1 MRSESE
7 ARENPRTEAEQKKTP
22 TNEALA
28 AQAKEGDREALAAL
42 WEQNRGLLRV
52 MFNRLAAAYR
62 ERMDAAGVTL
72 EDLEQEGYFA
82 VAKAA
87 KLYDPNAGAKFST
100 FLYYPVKNA
109 FESAVGL
116 NSERLRREPLCRCDS
131 LDVPLYAED
140 NGSDTRGDTVPDE
153 AAEQAFNDADE
164 CLYTA
169 QLHSALDDAL
179 ALLDERQAVVLRG
192 RFYEGRTLESLAVQL
207 GISRER
213 VRQTESKA
221 LRSMRFPRIQRKLEA
236 YRGNILS
243 GSVYHGT
250 GFTAWK
256 ERGSIEERI
265 TERIEAHTER
275 YTADAF
281 IADMM
286 KIYQCSRAEVLQRFP
301 ELCG

>member
-1 MRSESE
+1 MNE
-7 ARENPRTEAEQKKTP
+7 AP

-28 AQAKEGDREALAAL
+28 AQAKAGDREALAAL

-87 KLYDPNAGAKFST
+87 KLYDPSAGTKFAT
-100 FLYYPVKNA
+100 FLFYPVKTA
-109 FESAVGL
+109 FSSAVGL
-116 NSERLRREPLCRCDS
+116 RTERQRQEPLCRCDS
-131 LDVPLYAED
+131 LDAPLDAED
-140 NGSDTRGDTVPDE
+140 NGSATRGDTVPDA

-221 LRSMRFPRIQRKLEA
+221 IRAMRFPRIQRKLEA
-236 YRGNILS
+236 YRENILANS
-243 GSVYHGT
+243 SYHGT

-256 ERGSIEERI
+256 ERGSVEENTIENLER
-265 TERIEAHTER
+265 RGLLW
-275 YTADAF
+275 
-281 IADMM
+281 
-286 KIYQCSRAEVLQRFP
+286 V
-301 ELCG
+301 

>member
-1 MRSESE
+1 MNE
-7 ARENPRTEAEQKKTP
+7 AP

-28 AQAKEGDREALAAL
+28 AQAKAGDREALAAL
-42 WEQNRGLLRV
+42 WEQNRGLLRI
-52 MFNRLAAAYR
+52 MFSRLAAACR
-62 ERMDAAGVTL
+62 ERMDAAGVTI

-87 KLYDPNAGAKFST
+87 KLYDPSAGTKFST
-100 FLYYPVKNA
+100 FLFYPVKNA
-109 FESAVGL
+109 FACAVGL
-116 NSERLRREPLCRCDS
+116 RTERQRQEPLCRCDS

-140 NGSDTRGDTVPDE
+140 NGSATRGDTVPDD
-153 AAEQAFNDADE
+153 AAEQAFTDADE

-221 LRSMRFPRIQRKLEA
+221 IRAMRFPRIQRKLEA
-236 YRGNILS
+236 YRENILANS
-243 GSVYHGT
+243 SYHGT

-256 ERGSIEERI
+256 ERGSVEENTIENLER
-265 TERIEAHTER
+265 RGLLW
-275 YTADAF
+275 
-281 IADMM
+281 
-286 KIYQCSRAEVLQRFP
+286 V
-301 ELCG
+301 

>member
-1 MRSESE
+1 MNE
-7 ARENPRTEAEQKKTP
+7 TP
-22 TNEALA
+22 ANEALA
-28 AQAKEGDREALAAL
+28 VQAKAGDREALAAL
-42 WEQNRGLLRV
+42 WEQNRGLLALLFR
-52 MFNRLAAAYR
+52 RLAAAYR

-153 AAEQAFNDADE
+153 AAEQAFTDADE

-236 YRGNILS
+236 YRENILS

-265 TERIEAHTER
+265 AERIEAHTER

>member
-1 MRSESE
+1 MNDENLITFNQMQPERHKELSRLGGIASGQTRARRAYMKAA
-7 ARENPRTEAEQKKTP
+7 AREMQLRMVYFKDADADLKAEWAEFQR
-22 TNEALA
+22 
-28 AQAKEGDREALAAL
+28 Q
-42 WEQNRGLLRV
+42 
-52 MFNRLAAAYR
+52 
-62 ERMDAAGVTL
+62 
-72 EDLEQEGYFA
+72 
-82 VAKAA
+82 
-87 KLYDPNAGAKFST
+87 
-100 FLYYPVKNA
+100 
-109 FESAVGL
+109 
-116 NSERLRREPLCRCDS
+116 EPLCRCDS
-131 LDVPLYAED
+131 LDAPLDAED
-140 NGSDTRGDTVPDE
+140 DGSATRGDTVPDA

-179 ALLDERQAVVLRG
+179 ALLDERQATVLRG

-221 LRSMRFPRIQRKLEA
+221 IRAMRFPRIQRKLEA
-236 YRGNILS
+236 YRENILS
-243 GSVYHGT
+243 GGVYHGA

-265 TERIEAHTER
+265 AERIEAHTER

>member
-1 MRSESE
+1 MNE
-7 ARENPRTEAEQKKTP
+7 AP

-28 AQAKEGDREALAAL
+28 AQAKAGDREALAAL
-42 WEQNRGLLRV
+42 WEQNRGLLRI
-52 MFNRLAAAYR
+52 MFSRLAAACR
-62 ERMDAAGVTL
+62 ERMDAAGVTI

-87 KLYDPNAGAKFST
+87 KLYDPSAGTKFST
-100 FLYYPVKNA
+100 FLFYPVKNA
-109 FESAVGL
+109 FACAVGL
-116 NSERLRREPLCRCDS
+116 RTERQRQEPLCRCDS
-131 LDVPLYAED
+131 LDAPLDAED
-140 NGSDTRGDTVPDE
+140 DGSATRGDTVPDA

-179 ALLDERQAVVLRG
+179 ALLDERQATVLRG

-221 LRSMRFPRIQRKLEA
+221 IRAMRFPRIQRKLEA
-236 YRGNILS
+236 YRENILS
-243 GSVYHGT
+243 GGVYHGA

-256 ERGSIEERI
+256 ERGSIEEHI
-265 TERIEAHTER
+265 AERIEAHTER

>member
-1 MRSESE
+1 
-7 ARENPRTEAEQKKTP
+7 
-22 TNEALA
+22 
-28 AQAKEGDREALAAL
+28 
-42 WEQNRGLLRV
+42 

-153 AAEQAFNDADE
+153 AAEQAFTDADE

-250 GFTAWK
+250 CFTAWK

-265 TERIEAHTER
+265 AERIEAHTER

>member
-1 MRSESE
+1 MQSESE
-7 ARENPRTEAEQKKTP
+7 AREKPRTEAEQKKTP

-28 AQAKEGDREALAAL
+28 AQAKAGDREALAAL
-42 WEQNRGLLRV
+42 WEQNRGLLAL

-82 VAKAA
+82 IAKAA
-87 KLYDPNAGAKFST
+87 KLYDPGAGTKFST
-100 FLYYPVKNA
+100 FLFYPVKTA
-109 FESAVGL
+109 FACAVGL
-116 NSERLRREPLCRCDS
+116 RTERQRQEPLCRCDS
-131 LDVPLYAED
+131 LDAPLDAED
-140 NGSDTRGDTVPDE
+140 NGSATRGDTVPDA

-221 LRSMRFPRIQRKLEA
+221 IRAMRFPRIQRKLEA
-236 YRGNILS
+236 YRENILANS
-243 GSVYHGT
+243 SYHGT

-265 TERIEAHTER
+265 AERIEAHTER

-286 KIYQCSRAEVLQRFP
+286 KIYQCSRAEVLQRYP
-301 ELCG
+301 ELSS

>member
-1 MRSESE
+1 MNE
-7 ARENPRTEAEQKKTP
+7 AP

-28 AQAKEGDREALAAL
+28 AQAKAGDREALAAL
-42 WEQNRGLLRV
+42 WEQNRGLLRI
-52 MFNRLAAAYR
+52 MFSRLAAACR
-62 ERMDAAGVTL
+62 ERMDAAGVTI

-87 KLYDPNAGAKFST
+87 KLYDPSAGTKFST
-100 FLYYPVKNA
+100 FLFYPVKNA
-109 FESAVGL
+109 F
-116 NSERLRREPLCRCDS
+116 
-131 LDVPLYAED
+131 
-140 NGSDTRGDTVPDE
+140 T
-153 AAEQAFNDADE
+153 DADE

-179 ALLDERQAVVLRG
+179 ALLDERQATVLRG

-221 LRSMRFPRIQRKLEA
+221 IRAMRFPRIQRKLEA
-236 YRGNILS
+236 YRENILS
-243 GSVYHGT
+243 GGVYHGA

-265 TERIEAHTER
+265 AERIEAHTER